1 MSSGSLS
8 PIPLS
13 RTVNGNGHGSR
24 QLPLLTAASIIL
36 FSTELE
42 LGVVVFKIS
51 ESSELLRSLSTTQA
65 STY

>member
-1 MSSGSLS
+1 MENPNSNSSSED
-8 PIPLS
+8 
-13 RTVNGNGHGSR
+13 R